1 MITKGPCQKDDRKKQ
16 LKYLSLG
23 VGGFGAEFPKLSFG
37 KFRFFKAFLARGEV
51 NLLLSGVVF

>member
-1 MITKGPCQKDDRKKQ
+1 MTGKKK

-51 NLLLSGVVF
+51 HLLVSGVVS